1 MTGVNSLIH
10 GARRTSFTPSPVRKW
25 KSIPPAPTR
34 RCGPATTLS
43 CARKPA
49 RMPPM
54 ESPLAKA
61 VTASCAAMQSLLE
74 QQAAFD
80 AIAAATVEPLRAGG
94 KILTCGN
101 GGSAADAMHMAEE
114 FVGRYR
120 SNRRSLPAVCLN
132 ADATALT
139 CIAND
144 FGYDEVFARQV
155 EGLGVKGDLL
165 VGFST
170 SGDSPNILRAFEVAR
185 QRGVKTVALL
195 GKEGGKTK
203 GKTDFAIIVGSTDTA
218 RIQEAHTVIL
228 HALLE
233 VVEREFPA

>member
-1 MTGVNSLIH
+1 M
-10 GARRTSFTPSPVRKW
+10 PVVSE
-25 KSIPPAPTR
+25 SILLQTIAE
-34 RCGPATTLS
+34 S
-43 CARKPA
+43 CT
-49 RMPPM
+49 
-54 ESPLAKA
+54 A
-61 VTASCAAMQSLLE
+61 VQSLAA

-80 AIAAATVEPLRAGG
+80 RLAAATVQALRAGN

-101 GGSAADAMHMAEE
+101 GGSGADALHMAEE
-114 FVGRYR
+114 FIGRYR

-132 ADATALT
+132 ADPTTLT

-155 EGLGVKGDLL
+155 EGLGTRGDVL
-165 VGFST
+165 VCFTT
-170 SGDSPNILRAFEVAR
+170 SGNSANCLRAFAAAKAR
-185 QRGVKTVALL
+185 GLVTIALL
-195 GKEGGKTK
+195 GKDGGKAK
-203 GKTDFAIIVGSTDTA
+203 GVADFEIIVGHRDTA